1 MITTF
6 RVLTNQEIAALKVIL
21 SVEFRDHEKLQ
32 SQVNDLSIK
41 PIDETLFEFAPIA
54 TESKSKAQKKLGVP
68 VECTYKDKD
77 GAIVY
82 VDLFVDERDNL
93 AELEIWKPDG
103 SAVEIYFADANLLVK
118 SQRT

>member
-1 MITTF
+1 MIPTF
-6 RVLTNQEIAALKVIL
+6 RALTNQEITALKVIL
-21 SVEFRDHEKLQ
+21 SAEFREHEKLQ

-41 PIDETLFEFAPIA
+41 SIDETLFEFASIA
-54 TESKSKAQKKLGVP
+54 AESKNKAQRKFGVP

-103 SAVEIYFADANLLVK
+103 SVIEIYFADADLLVK
-118 SQRT
+118 SQPT

>member
-6 RVLTNQEIAALKVIL
+6 RVLTNQEMTALKVIL

-32 SQVNDLSIK
+32 SQVNDLSMK
-41 PIDETLFEFAPIA
+41 SVDENLFEFASIA
-54 TESKSKAQKKLGVP
+54 AGSKSKIQKKFGVP

-82 VDLFVDERDNL
+82 VDLFVNECDNL

-103 SAVEIYFADANLLVK
+103 SAIETYFADADLSVK
-118 SQRT
+118 SQPS